1 MKEAETDPDLEEPEE
16 TKTENVAPASTQ
28 LHMLP
33 ESTGGAARLLP
44 GR

>member
-1 MKEAETDPDLEEPEE
+1 MTEEEEPEE
-16 TKTENVAPASTQ
+16 TKTKNVTLASMQ

-33 ESTGGAARLLP
+33 ESTGGAALLLP